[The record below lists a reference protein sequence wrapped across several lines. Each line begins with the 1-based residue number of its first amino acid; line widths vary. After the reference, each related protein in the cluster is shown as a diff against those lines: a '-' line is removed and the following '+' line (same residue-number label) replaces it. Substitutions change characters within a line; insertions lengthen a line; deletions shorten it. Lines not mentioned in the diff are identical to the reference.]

1 MLEKFV
7 DRLPIMPIIQPVKTN
22 HGIPYYEVTMK
33 ESFQKLH
40 RDLPATRVWGYNGQY
55 PGPTFQVHR
64 NHPIRVLWKNELPE
78 KHFLP
83 IDHTIHGA
91 GTNVPDVRTVVHL
104 HGGVTPDTS
113 DGYPEAWFTREFQQG
128 GPYFT
133 DPIYEYPN
141 HQAATTLWYHD
152 HAMGIT
158 RLNIYAGLA
167 GMYIVHDEEERSLRL
182 PEGEFD
188 IPLLLQDRSFH
199 RDGSL
204 YYPAEPDPPVEGV
217 TPSVLPDFF
226 GKANLVNGMVWPYLE
241 VEPRK
246 YRFRILNGSNARFYR
261 FSLSNQFPFVQI
273 GTDQGLLGKPVP
285 VTRVLIAPAERVDVV
300 IDFSR
305 SAGETL
311 TLMNDA
317 ASPYPQ
323 GKSPNPKTTGVIMQF
338 RVKKKLSLPDQSVV
352 PQTLSRYEIIYE
364 QQANNQRNLLLN
376 MRPDQYKRSIHLLN
390 NQLWSDPIS
399 EMPRLGDVE
408 IWSFV
413 NLSNATHP
421 IHLHLVRFQ
430 ILNRQPFD
438 RDLYEKEGKIV
449 PTGPRMKPDLNEQGW
464 KDTVRA
470 NPKEITR
477 IIMKFVPYAGLF
489 VWHCH
494 ILEHEDYEMMRPYV
508 VVKK

>member
-1 MLEKFV
+1 MLEPFV
-7 DRLPIMPIIQPVKTN
+7 DRLPVMAIIQPLKVMK
-22 HGIPYYEVTMK
+22 GIKYFEVTMK
-33 ESFQKLH
+33 ESLQKLH
-40 RDLPATRVWGYNGQY
+40 RDLPPTRIWGYNGQY
-55 PGPTFQVHR
+55 PGPTFQVFR
-64 NHPIRVLWKNELPE
+64 NHPIHVLWKNELPE

-83 IDHTIHGA
+83 IDHTVHGA

-113 DGYPEAWFTREFQQG
+113 DGYPEAWFTRGFQQV
-128 GPYFT
+128 GPHFS
-133 DPIYEYPN
+133 DAVYEYPN

-158 RLNIYAGLA
+158 RLNIYAGLV
-167 GMYIVHDEEERSLRL
+167 GMYIVHDEEELSLCL
-182 PEGEFD
+182 PDGEFD
-188 IPLLLQDRSFH
+188 IPLLFQDRSFH

-204 YYPAEPDPPVEGV
+204 YYPAEPDPPVEDV

-226 GKANLVNGMVWPYLE
+226 GKANLVNGKVWPYLE

-261 FSLSNQFPFVQI
+261 FSLSNHLPFLQI
-273 GTDQGLLGKPVP
+273 GTDQGLLRTPVP

-311 TLMNDA
+311 TLTNDA

-323 GKSPNPKTTGVIMQF
+323 GKSPNPKTTGMIMQF
-338 RVKKKLSLPDQSVV
+338 RVTKKLSRPDQSIV
-352 PQTLSRYEIIYE
+352 PQTLSHDQTFNE
-364 QQANNQRNLLLN
+364 QQSSNQRNLLLN
-376 MRPDQYKRSIHLLN
+376 MRPDQYNRSIHLLN
-390 NQLWSDPIS
+390 NQLWTDPIS
-399 EMPRLGDVE
+399 EKPRLGDVE
-408 IWSFV
+408 IWSLV
-413 NLSNATHP
+413 NVSNATHP

-430 ILNRQPFD
+430 ILDRQPFD
-438 RDLYEKEGKIV
+438 RDLYDKEGRIV
-449 PTGPRMKPDLNEQGW
+449 TTGPRIKPEANEQGW

-470 NPKEITR
+470 NPREITR
-477 IIMKFVPYAGLF
+477 IMMKFVPYEGLF